1 MGYPTRASI
10 NASQERVDFPMTS
23 FLLKIIV
30 CPLGVI
36 LAAYALPNVEY
47 GAYYQPILVG
57 VALAVVGVI
66 MEYVLLHRGTLW
78 VSTLMDFAVTAIV
91 VYYASNSMDGAA
103 VTFMGAVWT
112 SVLLTIVEYFLHL
125 WLIRSGR
132 TRKRP
137 V

>member
-1 MGYPTRASI
+1 MKGWI
-10 NASQERVDFPMTS
+10 SQMTS

-36 LAAYALPNVEY
+36 LAAYALSGVQY
-47 GAYYQPILVG
+47 AAYYQPILVG
-57 VALAVVGVI
+57 IALAVVGVI

-78 VSTLMDFAVTAIV
+78 VSTLLDFIVTAIV
-91 VYYASNSMDGAA
+91 VYYASNSMAGAY

-112 SVLLTIVEYFLHL
+112 SVLLTVVEYFLHL

-137 V
+137 A

>member
-1 MGYPTRASI
+1 MGNSTFAKTR
-10 NASQERVDFPMTS
+10 QERVEFLMTS

-36 LAAYALPNVEY
+36 LAAYVLPNVEY
-47 GAYYQPILVG
+47 GAYYQPILIG
-57 VALAVVGVI
+57 IALAVVGVI

-78 VSTLMDFAVTAIV
+78 VSTIMDFVVTAVV
-91 VYYASNSMDGAA
+91 VYYASNSMDGAV
-103 VTFMGAVWT
+103 VTFMGAIWT
-112 SVLLTIVEYFLHL
+112 SVLLTVVEYFLHL

-132 TRKRP
+132 TRKTP